1 MKHMIDIFWFAAAY
15 NDLVL
20 VGNKCN
26 EGGVI
31 ITGKYSTAPSHV
43 TCITVKIIQISF

>member
-1 MKHMIDIFWFAAAY
+1 MIDIFWLAAGY

-26 EGGVI
+26 KGGV